1 MNVRLESMIPEDNLE
16 EDEDDA
22 IVSARMVKLEP
33 KENNDYNEAFGN
45 ISSNIENVGMIESS
59 KIELQA
65 IKKN

>member
-33 KENNDYNEAFGN
+33 KENKDYNEAFGN